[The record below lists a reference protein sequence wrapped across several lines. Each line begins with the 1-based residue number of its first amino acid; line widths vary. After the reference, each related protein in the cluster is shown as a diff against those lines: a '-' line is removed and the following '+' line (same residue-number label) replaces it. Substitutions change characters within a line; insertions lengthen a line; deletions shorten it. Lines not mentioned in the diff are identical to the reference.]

1 MLPKHRQHADVPAL
15 QKTTPN
21 PAARLTCFGVY
32 HLSTR
37 TGLASLLH
45 LMCPII
51 LQGLGDQE
59 KRRPVLS
66 ATSTPSAPVY
76 GFGCQPKPATAR
88 RCKPGFAR
96 RCSRTDI
103 SPYLDPQYLLHC
115 SFRWHNHAD
124 NTAGWELVQ
133 AMRSRDRGAR
143 ALAAELFS
151 QTENGRLLVRDLR
164 RTRSGL
170 REIAVSTD
178 GKVCF
183 KNQNDNQNQLE
194 TSMKTPYGLQMI
206 DDCDT
211 CTLKKSGWYCSLS
224 ENVARTL
231 SRASHR
237 TTYPGGAILC
247 VEGQVARGAFILCSG
262 KVKLTT
268 TSKEGKV
275 LIFKTIAPGETI
287 GLSAMIS
294 GEPYQMTAETVGPC
308 LINFVEREA
317 LLRLMEQSGEL
328 GLRSALAV
336 SRDFQAACRDVHD
349 LILARSSSEKLA
361 RLLLSCAS
369 HDAPS
374 EHVRLRTPVTHE
386 EMAQRIGASRETVT
400 RLLSNL
406 KKRDLIKL
414 EGSTWVIKNR
424 NALEAMAV

>member
-1 MLPKHRQHADVPAL
+1 V
-15 QKTTPN
+15 
-21 PAARLTCFGVY
+21 
-32 HLSTR
+32 
-37 TGLASLLH
+37 
-45 LMCPII
+45 
-51 LQGLGDQE
+51 LG
-59 KRRPVLS
+59 
-66 ATSTPSAPVY
+66 ATSAHSAPFH
-76 GFGCQPKPATAR
+76 GFGAQPKSPNVR
-88 RCKPGFAR
+88 RFKTGSTR
-96 RCSRTDI
+96 RCSRNKI
-103 SPYLDPQYLLHC
+103 SLHLDPQYLLQC
-115 SFRWHNHAD
+115 SCRWHEDAD

-133 AMRSRDRGAR
+133 AMRSHNRGAR

-164 RTRSGL
+164 RVRTGL
-170 REIAVSTD
+170 REIAVSED

-183 KNQNDNQNQLE
+183 KKYRQRE
-194 TSMKTPYGLQMI
+194 ASVKTPYGLQMV
-206 DDCDT
+206 DDCND
-211 CTLKKSGWYCSLS
+211 CSLKGNGWYCFLS
-224 ENVARTL
+224 QNVASAL
-231 SRASHR
+231 SQASHR
-237 TTYPGGAILC
+237 TPYPGGAILF

-275 LIFKTIAPGETI
+275 LIFRVIGPGETI

-294 GEPYQMTAETVGPC
+294 GDAYQMTAETVGPC
-308 LINFVEREA
+308 LVNFVEREA

-361 RLLLSCAS
+361 RLLLSCAT

-374 EHVRLRTPVTHE
+374 QGGRIRTPVTHE

-400 RLLSNL
+400 RLLSSL

-414 EGSTWVIKNR
+414 EGATWVIKDR